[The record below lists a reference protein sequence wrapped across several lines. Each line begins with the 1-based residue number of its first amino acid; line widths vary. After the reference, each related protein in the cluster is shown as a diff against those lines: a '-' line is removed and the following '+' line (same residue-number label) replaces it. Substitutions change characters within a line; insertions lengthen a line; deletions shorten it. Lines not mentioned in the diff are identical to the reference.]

1 VLGGPFAYLVLT
13 WSHSL
18 SPGRMVDTLASAA
31 AEAARPKIFIH
42 EVVLSA
48 ISDARRQSKLV
59 VFETTVNADVTREE
73 NASSWGIYWG
83 TNTARVTVRGAR
95 VQYVIDVGGL
105 DTSNFHYDEAAK
117 VLTVTVPKPRID
129 TSMVSIDPAKIQTVD
144 LRGGWARFNKYE
156 TRDNAIAEL
165 KPKVINEAQAPFVQK
180 MAADAGL
187 ETMTHFLQPLADNLT
202 KEGAT
207 VKVVYQ

>member
-1 VLGGPFAYLVLT
+1 MTRQRTIKNTIRATGVGL
-13 WSHSL
+13 HSGNKVYMTL
-18 SPGRMVDTLASAA
+18 RPAPVDHGIVFRRTDLEPVVEVPASAG
-31 AEAARPKIFIH
+31 
-42 EVVLSA
+42 
-48 ISDARRQSKLV
+48 LV
-59 VFETTVNADVTREE
+59 TETTLCT
-73 NASSWGIYWG
+73 
-83 TNTARVTVRGAR
+83 
-95 VQYVIDVGGL
+95 GL
-105 DTSNFHYDEAAK
+105 TCGE
-117 VLTVTVPKPRID
+117 
-129 TSMVSIDPAKIQTVD
+129 AKIQTVD